1 MSNFTE
7 VTHILTAVENW
18 LSLIRVWRSVSLSLG
33 SLLLSSLPF
42 VALAFSLS
50 CSELPCIVSSATAF
64 HLLNTQMSSPSDAV
78 VNFPADEDLSRS
90 LLEDKENVVTSV
102 SAVQEIVHVEEV
114 LVQDVSVVEIV
125 GTGATAVSDFG
136 SGVVTAPED
145 GVSLVEVD
153 ADVGTGV
160 ENTPPVS
167 GIANSELA
175 DMQSADIAAAIEPV
189 SVLEEVPAAAAAA
202 EPAVSLEEDDDHRVL
217 TSEAFPTKEDIT
229 FVDPSILPDSL
240 PFEEVPPDD
249 TIPLHAM
256 ADPSI
261 AATVL
266 AAAEDD
272 ERTAQEVQ
280 KAEELGAVTAEI
292 VKDDEKKEEQETTVV
307 RVVEESVS
315 VLQTRVIVEEMVP
328 STGEVL
334 AQNVTETT
342 IVDRETMTETALPQ
356 AAAGIVDGSAIAFTG
371 EKEETMAVEETAV
384 KKRFRDETFVSEEAR
399 ALAEQLPVAAAD
411 AVDEILAVAG
421 EEGDVPAVKRV
432 KSDAAAGGE
441 VEADVEQNNG
451 SSKVVDDTQMGEEH
465 TGDVV
470 QGGGADS
477 LQQEEAGKEE
487 EQMSAAELKLG
498 PKLFLSSIE
507 LFSYL
512 YDLLH
517 GWVVNTDLNKVSS
530 SLNFQFYNAANDVR
544 VEAKS
549 GVADQQ
555 FNAS

>member
-1 MSNFTE
+1 
-7 VTHILTAVENW
+7 
-18 LSLIRVWRSVSLSLG
+18 
-33 SLLLSSLPF
+33 
-42 VALAFSLS
+42 
-50 CSELPCIVSSATAF
+50 
-64 HLLNTQMSSPSDAV
+64 MSSPSDAV
-78 VNFPADEDLSRS
+78 VNFPEDEDLSRS
-90 LLEDKENVVTSV
+90 LLEDKENFVTSV
-102 SAVQEIVHVEEV
+102 SVVQEIVNVEEV
-114 LVQDVSVVEIV
+114 FVQDVSVVEIV
-125 GTGATAVSDFG
+125 GTGATAVSDVG

-145 GVSLVEVD
+145 GVSLVEVG

-160 ENTPPVS
+160 ENILPVS
-167 GIANSELA
+167 DIAYSELA
-175 DMQSADIAAAIEPV
+175 DMQSADISAAIEPF
-189 SVLEEVPAAAAAA
+189 SVLEEVPAAAAVA
-202 EPAVSLEEDDDHRVL
+202 ESAVSLEEDDDHRVL
-217 TSEAFPTKEDIT
+217 TSEALPTKEDIT
-229 FVDPSILPDSL
+229 FVDPSIVPESL

-249 TIPLHAM
+249 TIPLNAM

-261 AATVL
+261 AASVL

-280 KAEELGAVTAEI
+280 KAEELGAVTAEN
-292 VKDDEKKEEQETTVV
+292 VKDDEKKEEQEATVV
-307 RVVEESVS
+307 RVLEESVS

-342 IVDRETMTETALPQ
+342 IVDRETMTETAVPQ
-356 AAAGIVDGSAIAFTG
+356 AAAGIVDGSAITFTG

-384 KKRFRDETFVSEEAR
+384 KKRSRDETFVSEEAR

-411 AVDEILAVAG
+411 AVDETLAVAG

-432 KSDAAAGGE
+432 KSDAGGGE

-465 TGDVV
+465 TADVV

-487 EQMSAAELKLG
+487 QMPAAELKLG

-530 SLNFQFYNAANDVR
+530 FLNFQFYNAANDVS
-544 VEAKS
+544 VEAK
-549 GVADQQ
+549 
-555 FNAS
+555 

>member
-1 MSNFTE
+1 
-7 VTHILTAVENW
+7 
-18 LSLIRVWRSVSLSLG
+18 
-33 SLLLSSLPF
+33 
-42 VALAFSLS
+42 
-50 CSELPCIVSSATAF
+50 
-64 HLLNTQMSSPSDAV
+64 MSSPFDAV
-78 VNFPADEDLSRS
+78 VNLPADEDLSRS

-102 SAVQEIVHVEEV
+102 SAVQEIVSVDEV
-114 LVQDVSVVEIV
+114 LVQVVSVVEIV
-125 GTGATAVSDFG
+125 GTGATAVSDVG
-136 SGVVTAPED
+136 SDVVTAPED
-145 GVSLVEVD
+145 GVSLFEVG
-153 ADVGTGV
+153 ADVGTVV

-167 GIANSELA
+167 DIAYSELA
-175 DMQSADIAAAIEPV
+175 VMQSADIAAAIEPV

-202 EPAVSLEEDDDHRVL
+202 AAESAVSLEEDDDHRVL
-217 TSEAFPTKEDIT
+217 TSEPLPTKEDIT
-229 FVDPSILPDSL
+229 FVDPSIVPESL

-261 AATVL
+261 AASVL

-292 VKDDEKKEEQETTVV
+292 VKDDEKKEEQEATVV

-315 VLQTRVIVEEMVP
+315 VLQTRVTVEEIVP

-334 AQNVTETT
+334 AQNVTEAT

-356 AAAGIVDGSAIAFTG
+356 PAAGIVDSSAIAFTG

-384 KKRFRDETFVSEEAR
+384 KKRSRDETFVSEEAR
-399 ALAEQLPVAAAD
+399 ALAERLPVAAAD
-411 AVDEILAVAG
+411 AIDETLAVAG

-441 VEADVEQNNG
+441 VEANVEQNNG
-451 SSKVVDDTQMGEEH
+451 SSKAVDDTQMGEEH

-477 LQQEEAGKEE
+477 LQEEEAGKD
-487 EQMSAAELKLG
+487 EQMPAAELKLG

-517 GWVVNTDLNKVSS
+517 GWVVSTDLNKVSS
-530 SLNFQFYNAANDVR
+530 FLNFQFSNAANDVW
-544 VEAKS
+544 VEAK
-549 GVADQQ
+549 
-555 FNAS
+555 

>member
-1 MSNFTE
+1 
-7 VTHILTAVENW
+7 
-18 LSLIRVWRSVSLSLG
+18 
-33 SLLLSSLPF
+33 
-42 VALAFSLS
+42 
-50 CSELPCIVSSATAF
+50 
-64 HLLNTQMSSPSDAV
+64 MSSPSDAV

-90 LLEDKENVVTSV
+90 LLEDKEEDKENVVTSV
-102 SAVQEIVHVEEV
+102 SAVQEIVTVEEV
-114 LVQDVSVVEIV
+114 LVQDVSVAEIV
-125 GTGATAVSDFG
+125 GNGATAVSDVG
-136 SGVVTAPED
+136 SGVVAAPED
-145 GVSLVEVD
+145 GVSLSEVG

-160 ENTPPVS
+160 ENTLPVS
-167 GIANSELA
+167 DIAYSELA

-189 SVLEEVPAAAAAA
+189 SVLEEVPAAA
-202 EPAVSLEEDDDHRVL
+202 ESAVSLEEDDDHRVL
-217 TSEAFPTKEDIT
+217 TSEALPTKEDIT
-229 FVDPSILPDSL
+229 FVDPSIVPESL

-249 TIPLHAM
+249 TIPLNSM
-256 ADPSI
+256 ADPTI
-261 AATVL
+261 AASVL
-266 AAAEDD
+266 ADAEDD

-292 VKDDEKKEEQETTVV
+292 AKDDEKKEEQEATVV

-315 VLQTRVIVEEMVP
+315 VLQTRVIVEEVVP

-334 AQNVTETT
+334 AQNVTEAT
-342 IVDRETMTETALPQ
+342 IVDRETMTETALLQ
-356 AAAGIVDGSAIAFTG
+356 AAAGIVDGSAIALTG

-384 KKRFRDETFVSEEAR
+384 KKRSRDETFVSEEAR

-411 AVDEILAVAG
+411 AVDETLGVAG

-432 KSDAAAGGE
+432 KSDAAAGGD
-441 VEADVEQNNG
+441 VEADVEQSNG
-451 SSKVVDDTQMGEEH
+451 SAKAVDDTQMGEEH

-487 EQMSAAELKLG
+487 EQMPAAELKLG

-530 SLNFQFYNAANDVR
+530 FLNFQFYNAANDVW
-544 VEAKS
+544 VEAI
-549 GVADQQ
+549 
-555 FNAS
+555 

>member
-1 MSNFTE
+1 
-7 VTHILTAVENW
+7 
-18 LSLIRVWRSVSLSLG
+18 
-33 SLLLSSLPF
+33 
-42 VALAFSLS
+42 
-50 CSELPCIVSSATAF
+50 
-64 HLLNTQMSSPSDAV
+64 MSSPSDAV
-78 VNFPADEDLSRS
+78 VNFPSDEDLSRS

-102 SAVQEIVHVEEV
+102 SVVQEIVNVEEV

-125 GTGATAVSDFG
+125 GTGATAVSDVGF
-136 SGVVTAPED
+136 GVVTAPED
-145 GVSLVEVD
+145 GVSLVEVG
-153 ADVGTGV
+153 ADVGTAV
-160 ENTPPVS
+160 DNTPSVS
-167 GIANSELA
+167 DIAYSELA

-189 SVLEEVPAAAAAA
+189 SVLEDVPAAAAAA
-202 EPAVSLEEDDDHRVL
+202 ESAVSLEEDDDHRVL
-217 TSEAFPTKEDIT
+217 TSEALPTKEDIT
-229 FVDPSILPDSL
+229 FVDPSIVPESL

-261 AATVL
+261 AADVL

-292 VKDDEKKEEQETTVV
+292 VKDDQKKEEQEATVV

-315 VLQTRVIVEEMVP
+315 VLQTRVIVEEVVP

-334 AQNVTETT
+334 AQNVTEAT

-384 KKRFRDETFVSEEAR
+384 KKRSRDETFVSEEAR

-411 AVDEILAVAG
+411 AVDDALAVAG
-421 EEGDVPAVKRV
+421 EEGGVPAVKRV

-451 SSKVVDDTQMGEEH
+451 SSKAVDDTQMGEEH
-465 TGDVV
+465 TGDVE

-477 LQQEEAGKEE
+477 PQQEEAGKEE
-487 EQMSAAELKLG
+487 EQMPAAELKLG

-530 SLNFQFYNAANDVR
+530 FLVGYRTESKLSVL
-544 VEAKS
+544 
-549 GVADQQ
+549 
-555 FNAS
+555 

>member
-1 MSNFTE
+1 
-7 VTHILTAVENW
+7 
-18 LSLIRVWRSVSLSLG
+18 
-33 SLLLSSLPF
+33 
-42 VALAFSLS
+42 
-50 CSELPCIVSSATAF
+50 
-64 HLLNTQMSSPSDAV
+64 MSSPSDAV

-102 SAVQEIVHVEEV
+102 SVVQEIVNVEEV
-114 LVQDVSVVEIV
+114 LVQEVSLVEVV

-136 SGVVTAPED
+136 SVVVTAPED
-145 GVSLVEVD
+145 GVSLFEVD

-167 GIANSELA
+167 GIAYSELA
-175 DMQSADIAAAIEPV
+175 DMQSADIAAVIEPV
-189 SVLEEVPAAAAAA
+189 SVLEEVPTAAAAA

-451 SSKVVDDTQMGEEH
+451 SSKAVDDTQMGEEH

>member
-1 MSNFTE
+1 
-7 VTHILTAVENW
+7 
-18 LSLIRVWRSVSLSLG
+18 
-33 SLLLSSLPF
+33 
-42 VALAFSLS
+42 
-50 CSELPCIVSSATAF
+50 
-64 HLLNTQMSSPSDAV
+64 MSSPSDAV

-102 SAVQEIVHVEEV
+102 SAVQEIVSVEEV
-114 LVQDVSVVEIV
+114 LVQEVSVVEIV
-125 GTGATAVSDFG
+125 GTGATAVSDVG

-145 GVSLVEVD
+145 GVSLVEVG
-153 ADVGTGV
+153 AHVGTGV
-160 ENTPPVS
+160 DNTPSVS
-167 GIANSELA
+167 DIAYSELA

-189 SVLEEVPAAAAAA
+189 SVLEVVPAAAV
-202 EPAVSLEEDDDHRVL
+202 ESAVSLEEDDDHRVL
-217 TSEAFPTKEDIT
+217 TSEALPTKEDIT
-229 FVDPSILPDSL
+229 FVDPSIVPESL
-240 PFEEVPPDD
+240 PFEEIPPDD

-261 AATVL
+261 AADVI

-315 VLQTRVIVEEMVP
+315 VLQTRVIVEEVVP

-334 AQNVTETT
+334 AQNVTEST

-356 AAAGIVDGSAIAFTG
+356 AAAGIVDGCAIAFTG

-384 KKRFRDETFVSEEAR
+384 KKRSRDEIFVSEEAR

-411 AVDEILAVAG
+411 AVDEALALAVAG

-451 SSKVVDDTQMGEEH
+451 SSKAVDDTQMGEEH
-465 TGDVV
+465 TGDVE

-487 EQMSAAELKLG
+487 EQMPAAELKLG

-530 SLNFQFYNAANDVR
+530 FLNFQFYNAANDVW
-544 VEAKS
+544 VEAK
-549 GVADQQ
+549 
-555 FNAS
+555 